1 MATLHAL
8 GSDWAGWSEGLFN
21 NTQHIIQR
29 ACNVQSIVKV
39 VCAWYSVCCVFDAC
53 LRSNKITALPTVC
66 SDVYRLNFT
75 SELDR
80 EQVVS
85 DGALQNPCLT

>member
-8 GSDWAGWSEGLFN
+8 GCDWAGRSKGLFN
-21 NTQHIIQR
+21 NSQHIIQR
-29 ACNVQSIVKV
+29 ACNVRSIVKV

-53 LRSNKITALPTVC
+53 LRITALPTVC

-75 SELDR
+75 SELHR

-85 DGALQNPCLT
+85 DGASQNPCST

>member
-39 VCAWYSVCCVFDAC
+39 VCAWYSVCCVFDI
-53 LRSNKITALPTVC
+53 L
-66 SDVYRLNFT
+66 
-75 SELDR
+75 
-80 EQVVS
+80 
-85 DGALQNPCLT
+85 